1 MKNKYIAIFIVVLFL
16 FSSVGAENLSDKKN
30 QLSNAQQHIKDKE
43 AILED
48 QQAEERDLESQIK
61 ELDMKVVAIEDNIK
75 DLGDK
80 LNQKEEEIKTS
91 EKELE
96 AATKKKDEQY
106 ESTKERMVQMYKN
119 QDIEYMQIIFS
130 SDNIWDA
137 LNKVEYIKRISDK
150 DDKILGEYKEQVELI
165 EIQKEKIEEE
175 RIDLDLL
182 RAQELAKRDE
192 LSQTINAKQVAIS
205 KLQIEQDNMAT
216 EIAELEDI
224 SVRLEADI
232 KRLTAEM
239 QAQNQEKVPIEY
251 SGGAFTWPVPGWYRI
266 SSEYGP
272 RTSPISGGGEVH
284 TGIDIPASYGESVI
298 AAADGTVI
306 TAGWVRGFGNTVMIS
321 HGSGLVTLY
330 GHNSSVT
337 VTVGQTVKK
346 GETVAKIGSTGYSTG
361 NHLHFEVRVNN
372 SHTNPWN
379 YLK

>member
-361 NHLHFEVRVNN
+361 NHLHFEVRVNY